1 MKGKPLATKVKA
13 ICKSAKVVHY
23 YSETQLKPVGE
34 NQGFLDML
42 FTS

>member
-1 MKGKPLATKVKA
+1 MKGKPFPTKVKA

-23 YSETQLKPVGE
+23 YSETQFKTAAE

-42 FTS
+42 FMS